1 MPCSPPQR
9 ERNQHRHGVRRQAA
23 GRGLS
28 LHPELGRSACATD
41 SSVYFPV
48 RHRSVKGICTDT
60 AAADRRSAAGSPFT
74 RTGRS
79 ACAPDSSVQCL
90 AHHRG
95 VKGIGTDTAS
105 ADRRPAAGSP
115 FIPSLV
121 VRPAQLTRVYV
132 FLPATA
138 AWKGSAPT
146 RRPQTGGRPRALP
159 SPRTWSFG
167 LHD

>member
-60 AAADRRSAAGSPFT
+60 AAADRRSA
-74 RTGRS
+74 
-79 ACAPDSSVQCL
+79 
-90 AHHRG
+90 
-95 VKGIGTDTAS
+95 
-105 ADRRPAAGSP
+105 RRALPLP
-115 FIPSLV
+115 ELV
-121 VRPAQLTRVYV
+121 VRPAPLTRVSNA
-132 FLPATA
+132 LLTTA
-138 AWKGSAPT
+138 A
-146 RRPQTGGRPRALP
+146 
-159 SPRTWSFG
+159 
-167 LHD
+167 